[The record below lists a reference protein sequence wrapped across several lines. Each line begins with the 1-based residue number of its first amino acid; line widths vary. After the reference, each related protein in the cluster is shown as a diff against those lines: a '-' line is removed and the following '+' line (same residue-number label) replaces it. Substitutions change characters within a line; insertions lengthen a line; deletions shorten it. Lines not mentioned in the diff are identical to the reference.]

1 MKPQDGHGGR
11 ALGFVGGPGFAFLAG
26 AMQELCLF
34 LLPALAS

>member
-11 ALGFVGGPGFAFLAG
+11 ALALVGRAGFAFLAG
-26 AMQELCLF
+26 AMEELCFF